1 MLISDVS
8 SDVSSSD
15 LSELDSPRYSAT
27 WTVHRT
33 TARSG
38 CTWAPRLPGSPLF
51 ACPRSPTAPAFAGT
65 GVALPSVRAEFKA
78 RWSVDREP
86 PVVSDRSARVAP
98 GHAGGR
104 FPGRLRSLPQAA
116 GAVPRL
122 AVSTFTPGPMV
133 ELTDTRLM

>member
-1 MLISDVS
+1 MIRRPPRATRTDTLFPYTTLFRS
-8 SDVSSSD
+8 
-15 LSELDSPRYSAT
+15 DSPRYSAT

-122 AVSTFTPGPMV
+122 AVSTFTQIGRAHV
-133 ELTDTRLM
+133 